1 MAKSPKETKG
11 TGMHPATRYENTN
24 EPFKKNIWL
33 LCMHFRLKRAKGEF
47 SCDLLP
53 HNCSYAAYC
62 PAYEEDTYPQT
73 KAIREKRYKKYLD
86 SKGQHSANKGNKT
99 KRHNKQ
105 PSITRAGSPK
115 PKAKPKP
122 KPKPAD
128 LKDYLARNKGHFI
141 MAPTCPKTKVDEN
154 KKLLHASVDNPKH
167 GEGYIVS
174 VSDTGTFHVLF
185 RDGYDQDFAYN
196 AFETGYLA
204 LKQT

>member
-11 TGMHPATRYENTN
+11 TGMHPATRHENTN

-33 LCMHFRLKRAKGEF
+33 LCMHYRLKRAKGEF

-53 HNCSYAAYC
+53 HNCYNAAYC

-73 KAIREKRYKKYLD
+73 KAIREKRYKKYLN
-86 SKGQHSANKGNKT
+86 SKEQHSANKGKKK
-99 KRHNKQ
+99 KRNNKQ
-105 PSITRAGSPK
+105 PPITRASSPK

-122 KPKPAD
+122 KPQSAN

-141 MAPTCPKTKVDEN
+141 MVPPCPKAKADKN
-154 KKLLHASVDNPKH
+154 KELLHASVDNPKH
-167 GEGYIVS
+167 GEGYIAS